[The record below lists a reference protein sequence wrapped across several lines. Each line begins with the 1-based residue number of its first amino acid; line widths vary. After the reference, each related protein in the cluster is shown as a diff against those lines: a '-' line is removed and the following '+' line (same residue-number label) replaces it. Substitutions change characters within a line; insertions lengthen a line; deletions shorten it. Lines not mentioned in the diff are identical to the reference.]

1 MSVPV
6 HTHTIP
12 QHCTGNLGVPIHTT
26 ALSHP
31 AQRVWAHL
39 ITAPP
44 CVGKGRPVYTPALSN
59 LGHTTGVGM
68 PGCLA
73 ATAKRCHVVA

>member
-6 HTHTIP
+6 HTHTIS
-12 QHCTGNLGVPIHTT
+12 QHCTGSLGVPIHMT

-39 ITAPP
+39 IITAPP
-44 CVGKGRPVYTPALSN
+44 CVGKGRPIYTPALS
-59 LGHTTGVGM
+59 HMTGVGM